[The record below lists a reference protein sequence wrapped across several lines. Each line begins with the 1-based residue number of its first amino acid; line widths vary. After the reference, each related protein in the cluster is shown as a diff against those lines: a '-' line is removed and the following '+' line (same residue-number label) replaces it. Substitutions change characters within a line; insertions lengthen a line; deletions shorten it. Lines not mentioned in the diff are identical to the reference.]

1 MVIFADHL
9 EVPSSTLCLA
19 AFVCC
24 TKSSL
29 EIWNISWMTSNTSG
43 LFRSLIFILSFMAVM
58 MVRVLSSAPCFEL
71 FSAAPAIEN
80 QRLCGL
86 TEVTLWRF
94 KRRGT
99 SIRDVVF
106 RSWDRYSVKYQEN
119 ESLHWEQL
127 VLISALGN
135 WVNFCHPSSHNTGI
149 NNEFYK

>member
-19 AFVCC
+19 ALVCC

-80 QRLCGL
+80 QRLCGR
-86 TEVTLWRF
+86 TEVTLWWF

-127 VLISALGN
+127 VLIIALGN
-135 WVNFCHPSSHNTGI
+135 WVNFCHPSSHNTGT